1 MTSKPIIL
9 VVGLL
14 VALGSQISVVS
25 DPKPQ
30 SSNNAAL
37 GPINQSETI
46 NHSTPCPIINVEHS
60 ANQRAGENISFKV
73 VVDGGARSE
82 KVKFKWKVSAG
93 KVIKGQGAET
103 ITVSTR
109 NVRQSEITGRV
120 KVGGFLNP
128 STLTASCS
136 RTLVK

>member
-46 NHSTPCPIINVEHS
+46 NHSTPLPD
-60 ANQRAGENISFKV
+60 NQLWAF
-73 VVDGGARSE
+73 SE
-82 KVKFKWKVSAG
+82 
-93 KVIKGQGAET
+93 
-103 ITVSTR
+103 
-109 NVRQSEITGRV
+109 SESWREY
-120 KVGGFLNP
+120 
-128 STLTASCS
+128 
-136 RTLVK
+136 